1 MIDAAAVVANA
12 HATIFVANARVVVDI
27 VVIMMLMVYVS
38 KVNHFCWY
46 MLCRLQEC
54 TII

>member
-38 KVNHFCWY
+38 KVN
-46 MLCRLQEC
+46 
-54 TII
+54 TSVGN